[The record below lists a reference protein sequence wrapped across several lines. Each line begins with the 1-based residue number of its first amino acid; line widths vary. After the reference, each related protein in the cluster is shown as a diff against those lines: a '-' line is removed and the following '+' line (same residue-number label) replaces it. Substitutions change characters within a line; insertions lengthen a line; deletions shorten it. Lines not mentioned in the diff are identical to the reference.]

1 MPKPKYDLETLR
13 KKCGGYGNVGI
24 GARQFEFVFQQYDVE
39 KARADDAE
47 KQTSTLQNRI
57 VWLAKCLAAL
67 DNKCP
72 LNVLGYTP
80 CGWICHK
87 SNQTPCTHDQAAD
100 CWQTVSIIVA
110 GGSNV

>member
-1 MPKPKYDLETLR
+1 MAKLKYDLETLR
-13 KKCGGYGNVGI
+13 EKCTGYGNVGV
-24 GARQFEFVFQQYDVE
+24 GARQLEFVLQQHDAE
-39 KARADDAE
+39 KSRADDAE
-47 KQTSTLQNRI
+47 KQVKSLQNRLD
-57 VWLAKCLAAL
+57 WMAKSLAAL

-110 GGSNV
+110 GGSNG